1 MPLPADELHVWR
13 ACLER
18 SPEVTA
24 ALHAVLSADE
34 RDRAGRFYLPQHGAR
49 YVVGRGLLRVLLATY
64 LGIRPEHVEFAYGEH
79 GKPLL
84 RDPPS
89 TGPTG
94 PDRSARRGP
103 GRLWF
108 NLAHSGAEAVY
119 AFSASAEVGVDVEL
133 LDMERTHGRV
143 AERFFAPGEVHSLR
157 SLPSELQPKAF
168 LHGWTR
174 KEAFIKARGDGLSLP
189 LNSFEVTLAP
199 RAAPAVLRT
208 AWSATEPAEWSV
220 IDLSEPER
228 GVIAAAAGR
237 YRGWR
242 VVRRSADE
250 LADQAAACHK
260 QST

>member
-1 MPLPADELHVWR
+1 MPLPTDELHVWR
-13 ACLER
+13 ASLER
-18 SPEVTA
+18 SAEVTA
-24 ALHAVLSADE
+24 ALRTVLSDDE
-34 RDRAGRFYLPQHGAR
+34 RERAARFYLPQHGAR
-49 YVVGRGLLRVLLATY
+49 YVVGRGLLRVLLAAY
-64 LGIRPEHVEFAYGEH
+64 LGIRAEEVEFVYGEH

-84 RDPPS
+84 RAAE
-89 TGPTG
+89 
-94 PDRSARRGP
+94 RAV
-103 GRLWF
+103 WF
-108 NLAHSGAEAVY
+108 NLAHSGTEAVY
-119 AFSASAEVGVDVEL
+119 AFSASAEVGVDIEL
-133 LDMERTHGRV
+133 LDMERSHGRV
-143 AERFFAPGEVHSLR
+143 AERFFAPREVDSLHSL
-157 SLPSELQPKAF
+157 PPELQPQAF

-250 LADQAAACHK
+250 LADRAAACHR